1 MEATTK
7 ARLLAGAGL
16 AVVLA
21 LALSLWVIGC
31 FSSSAKSVDAQVYWP
46 NKFQGGSVPAA
57 KKK

>member
-21 LALSLWVIGC
+21 LADAGVALSLWVIG
-31 FSSSAKSVDAQVYWP
+31 
-46 NKFQGGSVPAA
+46 
-57 KKK
+57 

>member
-7 ARLLAGAGL
+7 ARLLAGA
-16 AVVLA
+16 A
-21 LALSLWVIGC
+21 LVRSIPLLGQ
-31 FSSSAKSVDAQVYWP
+31 KDAQVDWP